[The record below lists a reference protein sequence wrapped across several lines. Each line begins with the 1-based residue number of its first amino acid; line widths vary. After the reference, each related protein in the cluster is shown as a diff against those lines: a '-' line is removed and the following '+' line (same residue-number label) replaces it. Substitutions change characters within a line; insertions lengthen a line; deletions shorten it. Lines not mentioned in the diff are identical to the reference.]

1 MPEDDTDKSL
11 AAVLS
16 YLVGRQLKLR
26 ELLEALQMSRTRYY
40 NQAEEGRLITAD
52 NLIRAARNLEINEVD
67 PLARYNLIS
76 DDSIRAYAEG
86 LAPSPPH
93 PQALRTVGR
102 EVKEAPKK
110 TRRRST
116 TRQVRPDIPSL

>member
-1 MPEDDTDKSL
+1 MSDDDTDKSL

-40 NQAEEGRLITAD
+40 NQADEGRLITAD

-67 PLARYNLIS
+67 LLARYNLIS
-76 DDSIRAYAEG
+76 DDSIRAYAES
-86 LAPSPPH
+86 LAPGTAH
-93 PQALRTVGR
+93 PQTLRMVGQ

-116 TRQVRPDIPSL
+116 TRQVRTDIPSL

>member
-1 MPEDDTDKSL
+1 MSDDDTDKSL

-40 NQAEEGRLITAD
+40 NQADEGRLITAD

-67 PLARYNLIS
+67 LLARYNLIS
-76 DDSIRAYAEG
+76 DDSIREYAEG
-86 LAPSPPH
+86 LAPNPT
-93 PQALRTVGR
+93 PQTLRTVGR

-116 TRQVRPDIPSL
+116 TRQVRADIPSL

>member
-1 MPEDDTDKSL
+1 MSDDANKSL
-11 AAVLS
+11 AAALS

-26 ELLEALQMSRTRYY
+26 ELLEALQMSRSRYY
-40 NQAEEGRLITAD
+40 NQVDEGRLITAD

-67 PLARYNLIS
+67 LLARYNLIS
-76 DDSIRAYAEG
+76 DDAIREYAEG
-86 LAPSPPH
+86 LAQGPTH
-93 PQALRTVGR
+93 PQTLRAVGQ

-116 TRQVRPDIPSL
+116 TRQVRADIPSL

>member
-1 MPEDDTDKSL
+1 MSDDANKSL

-26 ELLEALQMSRTRYY
+26 ELLEALQMSRSRYY
-40 NQAEEGRLITAD
+40 NQQEEGRPITAD
-52 NLIRAARNLEINEVD
+52 NLIRAARNLDINEVD
-67 PLARYNLIS
+67 LLARYNLIS
-76 DDSIRAYAEG
+76 DDAIREYAEG
-86 LAPSPPH
+86 LAPGPAH
-93 PQALRTVGR
+93 PQTLRAVGQ

-116 TRQVRPDIPSL
+116 TRQVRADIPSL

>member
-1 MPEDDTDKSL
+1 MSDDANKSL

-26 ELLEALQMSRTRYY
+26 ELLEALQMSRSRYY
-40 NQAEEGRLITAD
+40 NQQEEEGRLITAD

-67 PLARYNLIS
+67 LLARYNLIS
-76 DDSIRAYAEG
+76 DDAIREYAEG
-86 LAPSPPH
+86 LAPGPAH
-93 PQALRTVGR
+93 PQTLRAVGQ

-116 TRQVRPDIPSL
+116 TRQVRADIPSL

>member
-1 MPEDDTDKSL
+1 MSDDDTDKSL

-26 ELLEALQMSRTRYY
+26 ELLEALQMSRTRYC

-67 PLARYNLIS
+67 LLARYNLIS

-86 LAPSPPH
+86 LAPGPGH
-93 PQALRTVGR
+93 PQTLRVVGQ

-110 TRRRST
+110 PRRRAT
-116 TRQVRPDIPSL
+116 TRQVRTDIPSL

>member
-1 MPEDDTDKSL
+1 MSDDDTDKSL

-52 NLIRAARNLEINEVD
+52 NLIRAARNLKINEVD
-67 PLARYNLIS
+67 LLARYNLIS
-76 DDSIRAYAEG
+76 DDAIRAYAEG
-86 LAPSPPH
+86 LAPTST
-93 PQALRTVGR
+93 PQTLRVVGQ

-116 TRQVRPDIPSL
+116 TRQVRTDIPSL

>member
-1 MPEDDTDKSL
+1 MSDDDTDKSL

-52 NLIRAARNLEINEVD
+52 NLIRAARNLGINEVD
-67 PLARYNLIS
+67 LLARYNLIS
-76 DDSIRAYAEG
+76 DDSIREYAEG
-86 LAPSPPH
+86 LAPNST
-93 PQALRTVGR
+93 PQTLRVVGQ

-116 TRQVRPDIPSL
+116 TRQVRTDIPSL

>member
-1 MPEDDTDKSL
+1 MSDDANKSL

-26 ELLEALQMSRTRYY
+26 ELLEALQMSRSRYY

-67 PLARYNLIS
+67 LLARYNLIS
-76 DDSIRAYAEG
+76 DDAIREYAEG
-86 LAPSPPH
+86 LAPGPAH
-93 PQALRTVGR
+93 PQTLRAVGQ

>member
-1 MPEDDTDKSL
+1 MSDDDTNKSL

-52 NLIRAARNLEINEVD
+52 NPIRAARNLGINEVD
-67 PLARYNLIS
+67 LLARYNLIS
-76 DDSIRAYAEG
+76 DDSIREYAEG
-86 LAPSPPH
+86 LAPNST
-93 PQALRTVGR
+93 PQTLRVVGQ

-116 TRQVRPDIPSL
+116 TRQVRTDIPSL

>member
-1 MPEDDTDKSL
+1 MSDDANKSL

-26 ELLEALQMSRTRYY
+26 ELLEALQMSRSRYY
-40 NQAEEGRLITAD
+40 NQQEEGRLITAD

-67 PLARYNLIS
+67 LLARYNLIS
-76 DDSIRAYAEG
+76 DDAIREYAEG
-86 LAPSPPH
+86 LAPGPAH
-93 PQALRTVGR
+93 PQTLRAVGQ

-110 TRRRST
+110 TRRRSP
-116 TRQVRPDIPSL
+116 TRQVRADIPSL

>member
-1 MPEDDTDKSL
+1 MSDDANKSL

-26 ELLEALQMSRTRYY
+26 ELLEALQMSRSRYY
-40 NQAEEGRLITAD
+40 NQQEEGRPITAD

-67 PLARYNLIS
+67 LLARYNLIS
-76 DDSIRAYAEG
+76 DDAIREYAEG
-86 LAPSPPH
+86 LAPGPAH
-93 PQALRTVGR
+93 PQTLRAVGQ

-116 TRQVRPDIPSL
+116 TRQVRADIPSL